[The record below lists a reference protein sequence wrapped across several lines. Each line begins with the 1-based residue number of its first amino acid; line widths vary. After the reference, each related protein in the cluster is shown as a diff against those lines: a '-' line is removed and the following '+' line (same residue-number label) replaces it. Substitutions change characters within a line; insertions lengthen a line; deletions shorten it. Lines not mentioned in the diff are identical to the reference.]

1 MNHSSLPAQPQ
12 QATAREVSNTRTH
25 SHTYSLT
32 HSLTHSPGT
41 SAHVTHSSSPSA
53 PLAASR
59 EPMKWT
65 SGISSAVKEVYVG
78 RGRNE

>member
-1 MNHSSLPAQPQ
+1 
-12 QATAREVSNTRTH
+12 
-25 SHTYSLT
+25 
-32 HSLTHSPGT
+32 
-41 SAHVTHSSSPSA
+41 VTHSSSPSA